1 MAITG
6 EVLIAAAAPPRRPR
20 HPHGP
25 GLRGYLG
32 PIRAVLT
39 SPLFLTGALCM
50 ALNFFAMLYTLS
62 IVDLSLAAPA
72 TASLTFIGNAAAAK
86 IFLHE
91 NVDRRRW
98 LAVLF
103 VCVGVVLL
111 ASKNGS
117 RFPVINFRARPLQS
131 MTPTQLSVDLSL
143 QTHSSHS
150 ASNFPAVA

>member
-1 MAITG
+1 MTPTTQTIPTSVLHSWSAILAVATLAITG
-6 EVLIAAAAPPRRPR
+6 EVLIAAAMRRLGDLDLLR
-20 HPHGP
+20 THP
-25 GLRGYLG
+25 GLRGYVG
-32 PIRAVLT
+32 PTRAVLS

-86 IFLHE
+86 IFLRE

-98 LAVLF
+98 LATLF

-111 ASKNGS
+111 A
-117 RFPVINFRARPLQS
+117 Q
-131 MTPTQLSVDLSL
+131 
-143 QTHSSHS
+143 
-150 ASNFPAVA
+150 